1 MIEKNFSIVDYLVF
15 GIFLSSSALI
25 DRKKASNEEFLTGG
39 KNLALFP
46 IWCKCCA
53 NIRINWLPYL
63 GVVLYG
69 PALALASV
77 TPLSVTG
84 SILVVGIIC
93 TFYTSIGGIKAVIW
107 TDVLQ
112 TILMFSGLLMVAIV
126 GSIEMGGVLE
136 PWKIAYDNN
145 RLVIFN
151 SEFSLY
157 RGDTFWAVFM
167 GTLTAW
173 TGTYCV
179 KQTQVQRYCCMSTPQ
194 KAKKL

>member
-1 MIEKNFSIVDYLVF
+1 MI
-15 GIFLSSSALI
+15 LS
-25 DRKKASNEEFLTGG
+25 TVQ
-39 KNLALFP
+39 
-46 IWCKCCA
+46 
-53 NIRINWLPYL
+53 LPYL

-69 PALALASV
+69 PSLALASV

-84 SILVVGIIC
+84 SIIVVGAIC

-107 TDVLQ
+107 TDVMQ

-126 GSIEMGGVLE
+126 GSIEMGGLIK

-145 RLVIFN
+145 RLVLFN

-157 RGDTFWAVFM
+157 RGDTFWAVFL
-167 GTLTAW
+167 GTLTGW

-179 KQTQVQRYCCMSTPQ
+179 KQTQVQRYCCMSSPQ